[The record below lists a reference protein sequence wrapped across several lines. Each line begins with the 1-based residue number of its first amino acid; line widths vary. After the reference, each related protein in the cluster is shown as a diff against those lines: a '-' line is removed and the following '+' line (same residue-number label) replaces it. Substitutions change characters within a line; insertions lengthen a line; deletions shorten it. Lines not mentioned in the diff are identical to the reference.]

1 MSPFTTKSILYF
13 TFLFLFNKSN
23 AYGFNLGIP
32 SVASVANPTAAQ
44 TVVPASVIAS
54 APTSVIAS
62 APTSV
67 IASAPTSVI
76 ASTPAPVIAS
86 TSVITSGPAIIPT
99 VVNAVSSPSTVVNA
113 AEALCTRTQ
122 CYEKLAT
129 TVGNN
134 IERVIMTE
142 TTNQVTYLNSVVSNK
157 LSSAMGPA
165 IAVAM
170 KAGPISSK
178 INNGEYIAAS
188 GIATE
193 AVGMYYVGAQGF
205 LFCSANSAFLGPYAI
220 IPGFICAGIA
230 SAVAENTLYDIKT
243 SLFVPTPKPTPNHN
257 HYYNNNHY

>member
-1 MSPFTTKSILYF
+1 MSSFSTKSILYF
-13 TFLFLFNKSN
+13 TFLFLFIKSN
-23 AYGFNLGIP
+23 AYGFNLGLP
-32 SVASVANPTAAQ
+32 AANTGST
-44 TVVPASVIAS
+44 TVQAV
-54 APTSVIAS
+54 
-62 APTSV
+62 
-67 IASAPTSVI
+67 
-76 ASTPAPVIAS
+76 APVVNTGS
-86 TSVITSGPAIIPT
+86 TSVQAVSPAIISA
-99 VVNAVSSPSTVVNA
+99 VVNAASSSTVVKA

-142 TTNQVTYLNSVVSNK
+142 TTNQVAYLNSVVSNK
-157 LSSAMGPA
+157 LSSVMGPA

-243 SLFVPTPKPTPNHN
+243 SLFVPTPKPTSNHN
-257 HYYNNNHY
+257 HYYNNNDY

>member
-1 MSPFTTKSILYF
+1 MSSFSTKSILYF

-23 AYGFNLGIP
+23 AYGFNLGL
-32 SVASVANPTAAQ
+32 PTGNTGST
-44 TVVPASVIAS
+44 TVQAV
-54 APTSVIAS
+54 
-62 APTSV
+62 
-67 IASAPTSVI
+67 
-76 ASTPAPVIAS
+76 TPAVVNTGS
-86 TSVITSGPAIIPT
+86 TSVQAVSPAIVNTGSTSVQAVSPAIIPA
-99 VVNAVSSPSTVVNA
+99 VVNAASSSTVVNA

-122 CYEKLAT
+122 CYEKLAS

-142 TTNQVTYLNSVVSNK
+142 TTNQVTYLNNVVTNK
-157 LSSAMGPA
+157 MSSAMGPA

-205 LFCSANSAFLGPYAI
+205 LFCSANSAFLGPYAV
-220 IPGFICAGIA
+220 IPGFVCAGIA
-230 SAVAENTLYDIKT
+230 TAVAENTLYDIKT
-243 SLFVPTPKPTPNHN
+243 YLFVPKPTHKHK
-257 HYYNNNHY
+257 HYYNDNEY

>member
-1 MSPFTTKSILYF
+1 MYVYYFFIMSPYSTKSILYF

-23 AYGFNLGIP
+23 AYGFNLGLPAANTGSTTVQAVP
-32 SVASVANPTAAQ
+32 SAVIPTAASA
-44 TVVPASVIAS
+44 TVVS
-54 APTSVIAS
+54 ATV
-62 APTSV
+62 
-67 IASAPTSVI
+67 
-76 ASTPAPVIAS
+76 ASTAMA
-86 TSVITSGPAIIPT
+86 
-99 VVNAVSSPSTVVNA
+99 PSTVVKA

-122 CYEKLAT
+122 CYEKLAS

-142 TTNQVTYLNSVVSNK
+142 TSNQVTYLNSVVTNK

-188 GIATE
+188 GVATE
-193 AVGMYYVGAQGF
+193 AVGMYYVGAQSF

-220 IPGFICAGIA
+220 IPGFVCAGIA
-230 SAVAENTLYDIKT
+230 TAIAENTMNDIKT
-243 SLFVPTPKPTPNHN
+243 SLFAPKSKSIPNYHRR
-257 HYYNNNHY
+257 YNDDDDN